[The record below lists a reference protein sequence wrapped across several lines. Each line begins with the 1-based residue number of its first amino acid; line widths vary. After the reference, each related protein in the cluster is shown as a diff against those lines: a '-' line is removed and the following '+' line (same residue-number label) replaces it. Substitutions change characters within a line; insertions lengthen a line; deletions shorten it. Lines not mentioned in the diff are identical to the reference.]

1 MVCVWSQLRMEVD
14 GASGLGLDIGKLV
27 AAAE

>member
-1 MVCVWSQLRMEVD
+1 MVCAWYQLRMEVD

-27 AAAE
+27 GAAA